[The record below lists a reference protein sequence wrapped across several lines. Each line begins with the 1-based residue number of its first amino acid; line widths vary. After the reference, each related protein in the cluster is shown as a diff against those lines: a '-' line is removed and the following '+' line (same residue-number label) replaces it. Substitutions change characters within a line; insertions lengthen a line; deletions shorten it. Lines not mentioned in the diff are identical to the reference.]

1 MERQIFLP
9 LCCSYT
15 CCYFSCHNYTRCD
28 IFVFLGKRL
37 APVKST
43 RLPTN
48 RTDNAPP
55 TSTNNTLVREWPTL
69 GLHNWHQ
76 SNWKMK
82 NQLDRKLMFLLQCP
96 EKTLIAVLA
105 KVVNFIIVD
114 INVWTPSQ
122 TLDFW
127 VVRAESISACDND
140 SHVLR
145 PCSVYVWRIGCT
157 TTSPALPRYSC
168 CTTTP
173 PLFPPLL
180 HSSTPDPYLVLFF
193 LFFSSYSASWY
204 TSLLLNSSSSFA
216 NHVFVLRTPFHE
228 VVKKAIFRFG
238 TENGDAHLTRT
249 PYWYK

>member
-15 CCYFSCHNYTRCD
+15 CCYFSCHSYTRCD

-96 EKTLIAVLA
+96 EKTLTAVFA

-114 INVWTPSQ
+114 INVWRPSQ

-127 VVRAESISACDND
+127 VVWAESIAACDND

-145 PCSVYVWRIGCT
+145 PCSVYAWRIGCT
-157 TTSPALPRYSC
+157 TTPLPTHASHVAPPPPLYSPHFS
-168 CTTTP
+168 TP
-173 PLFPPLL
+173 PPLTPIPSFCPLL
-180 HSSTPDPYLVLFF
+180 SPSLPPVIRFSPPPSNPLALFTTRRPKQWMIAHALVF
-193 LFFSSYSASWY
+193 LFSC
-204 TSLLLNSSSSFA
+204 
-216 NHVFVLRTPFHE
+216 
-228 VVKKAIFRFG
+228 
-238 TENGDAHLTRT
+238 
-249 PYWYK
+249 